1 MQPKETYIQQLIRNT
16 LKYKYLI
23 FILAVIPAI
32 AIGIYTKSEK
42 GKYLTYAKIFPLSF
56 NSTSGGGAFA
66 SIKAQLG
73 ISDKTDYDKIYNLT
87 ELITSKTI
95 SLQVVK
101 FGCSNKKYKNIAS
114 WLVDDHNQNLKMFA
128 KKIQPDT
135 KDTNDLYFTAAG
147 LLLENT
153 EVVIEKSDFTKIVT
167 GFHDKELSKEVN
179 EAILKNLS
187 SFYIKLATEKPSSE
201 VKKLEVIRDSLKDEL
216 NALEKA
222 IAGFQDS
229 NQLSV
234 KYSSGIPQA
243 KLLRTRAEV
252 EQLYVTAVTA
262 YQNASF
268 KLLSESPIFQ
278 VLDFPGA
285 PYEFIKPSWTKV
297 LLLVFIAMIVLFVGI
312 FNFKI
317 ILSMLKDELAKN

>member
-1 MQPKETYIQQLIRNT
+1 
-16 LKYKYLI
+16 
-23 FILAVIPAI
+23 
-32 AIGIYTKSEK
+32 
-42 GKYLTYAKIFPLSF
+42 
-56 NSTSGGGAFA
+56 
-66 SIKAQLG
+66 
-73 ISDKTDYDKIYNLT
+73 
-87 ELITSKTI
+87 
-95 SLQVVK
+95 
-101 FGCSNKKYKNIAS
+101 
-114 WLVDDHNQNLKMFA
+114 MFA
-128 KKIQPDT
+128 KKIQPDP

-153 EVVIEKSDFTKIVT
+153 EVVLEKSDFTKIVT
-167 GFHDKELSKEVN
+167 GFHDKELAKEVN

-187 SFYIKLATEKPSSE
+187 SFYIKLATEKPTSE

-285 PYEFIKPSWTKV
+285 PYEFKKPSWTKV
-297 LLLVFIAMIVLFVGI
+297 LLLAFIAMLVLFVGL

>member
-1 MQPKETYIQQLIRNT
+1 LIV
-16 LKYKYLI
+16 
-23 FILAVIPAI
+23 FLALIPAI
-32 AIGIYTKSEK
+32 SIGIYTKSEK

-56 NSTSGGGAFA
+56 NSTPGGGTFA

-101 FGCSNKKYKNIAS
+101 FGCSNKKYKNIAA
-114 WLVDDHNQNLKMFA
+114 WLIDDYNRNLKMFA
-128 KKIQPDT
+128 KKIQPDL
-135 KDTNDLYFTAAG
+135 KDTNDFYFAAADV
-147 LLLENT
+147 LLENT
-153 EVVIEKSDFTKIVT
+153 EVIVEKTDFTKIVT

-285 PYEFIKPSWTKV
+285 PYEFKKSSWAKIA
-297 LLLVFIAMIVLFVGI
+297 LIVFFAFII
-312 FNFKI
+312 FFMSMFNTKI
-317 ILSMLKDELAKN
+317 ILSIIKEELAKN

>member
-1 MQPKETYIQQLIRNT
+1 L
-16 LKYKYLI
+16 
-23 FILAVIPAI
+23 IPAI
-32 AIGIYTKSEK
+32 SIGIYTKSEK

-56 NSTSGGGAFA
+56 NSTPGGGTFA

-101 FGCSNKKYKNIAS
+101 FGCSNKKYKNIAA
-114 WLVDDHNQNLKMFA
+114 WLIDDYNRNLKMFA
-128 KKIQPDT
+128 KKIQPDL
-135 KDTNDLYFTAAG
+135 KDTNDFYFAAADV
-147 LLLENT
+147 LLENT
-153 EVVIEKSDFTKIVT
+153 EVIVEKTDFTKIVT

-285 PYEFIKPSWTKV
+285 PYEFKKSSWAKIA
-297 LLLVFIAMIVLFVGI
+297 LIVFFAFII
-312 FNFKI
+312 FFKSMFNTKI
-317 ILSMLKDELAKN
+317 ILSIIKEELAKN

>member
-1 MQPKETYIQQLIRNT
+1 MQPKETCIQQLIRNT

-23 FILAVIPAI
+23 VFLALIPAI
-32 AIGIYTKSEK
+32 SIGIYTKSEK

-56 NSTSGGGAFA
+56 NSTPGGGTFA

-87 ELITSKTI
+87 ELIKSKTI

-101 FGCSNKKYKNIAS
+101 FGCSNKKYKNIAA
-114 WLVDDHNQNLKMFA
+114 WLIDDHNRNLKMFA
-128 KKIQPDT
+128 KKIQPDL
-135 KDTNDLYFTAAG
+135 KDTNDFYFAAADV
-147 LLLENT
+147 LLENT
-153 EVVIEKSDFTKIVT
+153 EVIVEKTDFTKIVT

-285 PYEFIKPSWTKV
+285 PYEFKKSSWAKIA
-297 LLLVFIAMIVLFVGI
+297 LIVFFAFII
-312 FNFKI
+312 FFMSMFNTKI
-317 ILSMLKDELAKN
+317 ILSIIKEELAKN

>member
-1 MQPKETYIQQLIRNT
+1 
-16 LKYKYLI
+16 
-23 FILAVIPAI
+23 
-32 AIGIYTKSEK
+32 
-42 GKYLTYAKIFPLSF
+42 
-56 NSTSGGGAFA
+56 
-66 SIKAQLG
+66 LG

-101 FGCSNKKYKNIAS
+101 FGCSNKKYKNIAA
-114 WLVDDHNQNLKMFA
+114 WLIDDYNRNLKMFA
-128 KKIQPDT
+128 KKIQPDL
-135 KDTNDLYFTAAG
+135 KDTNDFYFAAADV
-147 LLLENT
+147 LLENT
-153 EVVIEKSDFTKIVT
+153 EVIVEKTDFTKIVT

-285 PYEFIKPSWTKV
+285 PYEFKKSSWAKIA
-297 LLLVFIAMIVLFVGI
+297 LIVFFAFII
-312 FNFKI
+312 FFMSMFNTKI
-317 ILSMLKDELAKN
+317 ILSIIKEELAKN

>member
-23 FILAVIPAI
+23 VFLALIPAI
-32 AIGIYTKSEK
+32 SIGIYTKSEK

-56 NSTSGGGAFA
+56 NSTPGGGTFA

-101 FGCSNKKYKNIAS
+101 FGCSNKKYKNIAA
-114 WLVDDHNQNLKMFA
+114 WLIDDYNRNLKMFA
-128 KKIQPDT
+128 KKIQPDL
-135 KDTNDLYFTAAG
+135 KDTNDFYFAAADV
-147 LLLENT
+147 LLENT
-153 EVVIEKSDFTKIVT
+153 EVIVEKTDFTKIVT

-285 PYEFIKPSWTKV
+285 PYEFKKSSWAKIA
-297 LLLVFIAMIVLFVGI
+297 LIVFFAFII
-312 FNFKI
+312 FFMSMFNTKI
-317 ILSMLKDELAKN
+317 ILSIIKEELAKN

>member
-23 FILAVIPAI
+23 VFLALIPAI
-32 AIGIYTKSEK
+32 SIGIYTKSEK

-56 NSTSGGGAFA
+56 NSTPGGGTFA

-101 FGCSNKKYKNIAS
+101 FGCSNKKYKNIAA
-114 WLVDDHNQNLKMFA
+114 WLIDDYNRNLKMFA
-128 KKIQPDT
+128 KKIQPDL
-135 KDTNDLYFTAAG
+135 KDTNDFYFAAADV
-147 LLLENT
+147 LLENT
-153 EVVIEKSDFTKIVT
+153 EVIVEKTDFTKIVT

-234 KYSSGIPQA
+234 KYSSGSPQA

-285 PYEFIKPSWTKV
+285 PYEFKKSSWAKIA
-297 LLLVFIAMIVLFVGI
+297 LIVFFAFII
-312 FNFKI
+312 FFMSMFNTKI
-317 ILSMLKDELAKN
+317 ILSIIKEELAKN

>member
-1 MQPKETYIQQLIRNT
+1 MQPKETYIQQLIKNT

-23 FILAVIPAI
+23 FILALIPAI
-32 AIGIYTKSEK
+32 AIGIYAKSEK
-42 GKYLTYAKIFPLSF
+42 GKYLTYSKIFPLSF

-66 SIKAQLG
+66 AIKSQLG

-101 FGCSNKKYKNIAS
+101 FGCSNKKYKNIAL
-114 WLVDDHNQNLKMFA
+114 WLLDDHNQNLKMFA
-128 KKIQPDT
+128 KKVQPDP
-135 KDTNDLYFTAAG
+135 KDTNDLYFTAADI
-147 LLLENT
+147 LLANT
-153 EVVIEKSDFTKIVT
+153 EVIVEKTDFTKIVT
-167 GFHDKELSKEVN
+167 GFYDKELSKEVN

-187 SFYIKLATEKPSSE
+187 SFYIKLATEKPSTE
-201 VKKLEVIRDSLKDEL
+201 VKKLAVIRDSLKDEL

-285 PYEFIKPSWTKV
+285 PYEFKKASWLKIFLV
-297 LLLVFIAMIVLFVGI
+297 VFIGMIVFLAGF

-317 ILSMLKDELAKN
+317 ILSMLKEELSKN